1 MNGPTNMSTPV
12 PPQPAKLV
20 VGIILSQRRLLDNV
34 ARLLKNTYGEI
45 DMVSPWFGFDFTEY
59 YASEMGSPLYRRLL
73 VFRELVAQEELA
85 RIKHRT
91 NDVEHRFSR
100 EGRRQVNLDPGVL
113 LYERFVLAT
122 GKNYSHRIYIGRRI
136 YADLTLV
143 FQNGGY
149 QILPW
154 TYPDYAAEVMRA
166 FLLQVRRKYAEDL
179 ASYKKAIPGSDEEY
193 KGV

>member
-1 MNGPTNMSTPV
+1 MSTPI

-20 VGIILSQRRLLDNV
+20 VGMILSKHRFLEDV
-34 ARLLKNTYGEI
+34 ARFLKNDFGAI
-45 DMVSPWFGFDFTEY
+45 DMVSPWFAFDFTEY

-73 VFRELVAQEELA
+73 VFRELVEQEELA
-85 RIKHRT
+85 GIKHRT
-91 NDVEHRFSR
+91 NDIERRFSM
-100 EGRRQVNLDPGVL
+100 EGRRQVNLDPGML

-149 QILPW
+149 QVLPW
-154 TYPDYAAEVMRA
+154 TYPDYAAEAMRA
-166 FLLQVRRKYAEDL
+166 FLLQVRQKYADDL
-179 ASYKKAIPGSDEEY
+179 ASCKKSSRVRCGT
-193 KGV
+193 